1 MKKTMAA
8 VAVLGAFAGSAI
20 AADVTLYGVLDMGLA
35 YNHVDLDQSGVK
47 NKNTF
52 SMNSGQQSG
61 SRWGLKGV
69 EDLGNGLKVGFILED
84 GFKADTGA
92 QGDQMFDRE
101 SSLFIEGGFGKL
113 ALGRMGAI
121 NQGSSSWALA
131 NHLSAFTTSFGPF
144 AAQAGNFISTAGKW
158 DNMISYRTP
167 TFAGFTVYT
176 QYSMGKTTSGGK
188 AIAGAVENE
197 SSADRYYA
205 IGATYANGPF
215 LGYLA
220 VDSTNYKSW
229 YKDAGAAAASAHKTD
244 DSLTVTLGGNYDFD
258 VAKVY
263 FGAQYFDEVTLSSI
277 GGIVGTIKYDES
289 TDSTSLKVKGY
300 GLGLS
305 TSVPLAG
312 GSALLGVAYVDAKE
326 ADSVSVTDFDFRR
339 WSISAGYDYPF
350 SKRTNAY
357 AVASYMNDKPKEKG
371 EASWNPTVCSF
382 QVGLRHKF

>member
-61 SRWGLKGV
+61 SRWGLKSV

-101 SSLFIEGGFGKL
+101 SSLFIEGGFGKI
-113 ALGRMGAI
+113 AFGRMGAI
-121 NQGSSSWALA
+121 NQGASSWALV
-131 NHLSAFTTSFGPF
+131 NHLSTFTTSFGPF
-144 AAQAGNFISTAGKW
+144 AAQAGSFVSTAGKW

-176 QYSMGKTTSGGK
+176 QYSIGKTTSGGK
-188 AIAGAVENE
+188 PVEGAIENE

-289 TDSTSLKVKGY
+289 TESTSLKVKGY

-305 TSVPLAG
+305 TSVPLAD
-312 GSALLGVAYVDAKE
+312 GSALLGIAYVDAKE

-339 WSISAGYDYPF
+339 WSVSAGYDYAL

-357 AVASYMNDKPKEKG
+357 AVASYMNDKLKEKG
-371 EASWNPTVCSF
+371 EASWNPTACSF